1 MRFRIVE
8 HQSKKMKLY
17 KSKSL
22 LSFFLALLFSTAVFA
37 QEKAPDRNWQNLD
50 YSTDSVM
57 GISVNKAYAE
67 LLKGKKAKRVI
78 VAVLDGGV
86 EINHKDLTRVIYKNK
101 KDKVNGKDD
110 DHNGYVDDY
119 NGWNF
124 LGNGS
129 KDINFETLELVRQI
143 RKLQRQFL
151 DNKMDSATRANNKD
165 YQKLITM
172 ESDLAKQ
179 QTETS
184 RTLAGISGF
193 KTVLDK
199 MESKIGRANLN
210 LQGFKDFKPT
220 EPGEAQI
227 KQVVI
232 GVIEAGDMDYAT
244 FKSAE
249 IDEVYNHYYEK
260 LNYNLNLNYFP
271 RNELAIN
278 DESRFYGNNHVTG
291 PDALHG
297 THVAGIIGADRK
309 NKIGIKGIADKVFIM
324 GVRTVPNGDERD
336 NDVANAIRYAT
347 DNGAKIINMS
357 FGKSYSDDKKIVD
370 DAVKYAV
377 SKDVLLIHAAGNDNK
392 NLDNETNFPNRTY
405 ADSSGFA
412 SSWIEV
418 GASGPTNDESLK
430 ASFSNYGK
438 TTVDVFAPGV
448 AIYSTVPDSK
458 YQALDGTSMA
468 SPVVS
473 GVAALIRSYYPKLT
487 AKQVKQIIMDSSVK
501 INRPIIVKV
510 NNNLTEI
517 NFSDLSISGGI
528 VNAYEAL
535 KMADK
540 LSKDL
545 PIN

>member
-1 MRFRIVE
+1 MNKFF
-8 HQSKKMKLY
+8 
-17 KSKSL
+17 SKSL
-22 LSFFLALLFSTAVFA
+22 LFALTLLFATGVFA
-37 QEKAPDRNWQNLD
+37 QEKSAERNWQNLD
-50 YSTDSVM
+50 YATDSVM

-67 LLKGKKAKRVI
+67 LLKGKKATKVI

-86 EINHKDLTRVIYKNK
+86 EVSHKDLKRVVYKNR
-101 KDKVNGKDD
+101 KDKINGKDD
-110 DHNGYVDDY
+110 DQNGYVDDY
-119 NGWNF
+119 YGWNF
-124 LGNGS
+124 LGNLN

-151 DNKMDSATRANNKD
+151 DNKMDSAARSNDKD
-165 YQKLITM
+165 YQKLIKM
-172 ESDLAKQ
+172 ETNLAKQ
-179 QTETS
+179 QTETA
-184 RTLAGISGF
+184 RNLEQISGF
-193 KTVLDK
+193 KKVLDK
-199 MESKIGRANLN
+199 MESKIGITNLN
-210 LQGFKDFKPT
+210 FKGFKDFKPV
-220 EPGEAQI
+220 ERGEAQV
-227 KQVVI
+227 QRVVI
-232 GVIEAGDMDYAT
+232 GVLEDGEMDYST
-244 FKSAE
+244 FKSSE
-249 IDEVYNHYYEK
+249 IDNAYNHYYEK

-271 RNELAIN
+271 RNELGIN
-278 DESRFYGNNHVTG
+278 DETPFYGNNNVTG

-309 NKIGIKGIADKVFIM
+309 NKTGINGIANKVLIM

-370 DAVKYAV
+370 DAVKYAI

-392 NLDNETNFPNRTY
+392 NLDTENNFPNRVY
-405 ADSSGFA
+405 ADSSGVA

-418 GASGPTNDESLK
+418 GASGPKYDETLK

-448 AIYSTVPDSK
+448 DIYSTAPNSK
-458 YQALDGTSMA
+458 YKSLNGTSMA

-473 GVAALIRSYYPKLT
+473 GIAALIRSYYPELS
-487 AKQVKQIIMDSSVK
+487 AVQVKQIIMDSSVK
-501 INRPIIVKV
+501 VNRAVIVNV
-510 NNNLTEI
+510 ANNLTEI

-528 VNAYEAL
+528 ANAYEAL

-540 LSKDL
+540 LSK
-545 PIN
+545 

>member
-1 MRFRIVE
+1 MRSISVE
-8 HQSKKMKLY
+8 PQNKKMKLY

-37 QEKAPDRNWQNLD
+37 QEKAPEPNWQNLD

-86 EINHKDLTRVIYKNK
+86 EISHKDLKRVVYKNR
-101 KDKVNGKDD
+101 KDKINGKDD
-110 DHNGYVDDY
+110 DRNGYVDDY

-124 LGNGS
+124 LGNAD

-151 DNKMDSATRANNKD
+151 DSKMDSSARANNLD
-165 YQKLITM
+165 YQKLVTM
-172 ESDLAKQ
+172 ETDLAKQ
-179 QTETS
+179 YAETS
-184 RTLAGISGF
+184 RNLEGISGF
-193 KTVLDK
+193 KKVLDK
-199 MESKIGRANLN
+199 MENKIGKTNLN
-210 LQGFKDFKPT
+210 LQGFKAFEPV

-227 KQVVI
+227 KKVVLSVLEE
-232 GVIEAGDMDYAT
+232 GEMDYAT
-244 FKSAE
+244 FKASQ
-249 IDEVYNHYYEK
+249 IDDAYNHYYEK

-271 RNELAIN
+271 RNELGIN
-278 DESRFYGNNHVTG
+278 DETPFYGNNDVAG

-309 NKIGIKGIADKVFIM
+309 NKIGIKGVANKVLIM

-357 FGKSYSDDKKIVD
+357 FGKSYSDDKKMVD
-370 DAVKYAV
+370 DAVKYAI

-392 NLDNETNFPNRTY
+392 NLDNESNFPNRIY
-405 ADSSGFA
+405 ADSSGVA

-418 GASGPTNDESLK
+418 GASGPINDETLK

-448 AIYSTVPDSK
+448 DIYSTVPGSK
-458 YQALDGTSMA
+458 YKSLDGTSMA

-473 GVAALIRSYYPKLT
+473 GIAALVRSYYPKLT
-487 AKQVKQIIMDSSVK
+487 ATQVKQIIMDSSIK
-501 INRPIIVKV
+501 IKQPVIVKV
-510 NNNLTEI
+510 SNDITEI

-528 VNAYEAL
+528 ANAYEAL
-535 KMADK
+535 KMADR
-540 LSKDL
+540 LSKE
-545 PIN
+545 